1 MEWQWGS
8 NNNKTVSQWRLCRNE
23 FVNTNS
29 YCVLHHPLML
39 HCWKTAVYIQANG
52 DMIIKHSKKSQ
63 KKHYAAGRHL
73 IIDFA
78 FTYDNLAVARHQ
90 TNLYTVKLTFACS
103 RRESI
108 TNLSTRDGFV
118 GTGGKLQLLSLDTD
132 LPGFCLANSASVYQN
147 THNTRQ

>member
-1 MEWQWGS
+1 
-8 NNNKTVSQWRLCRNE
+8 
-23 FVNTNS
+23 
-29 YCVLHHPLML
+29 
-39 HCWKTAVYIQANG
+39 
-52 DMIIKHSKKSQ
+52 MIIKHSKKSQ